1 MKKLRNLKIG
11 TKVLIT
17 ILLLAC
23 SAIITTISIKIELNK
38 EYKMT
43 EYLVTDMT
51 QYKDSFNK
59 INTKILEIYSKSLEL
74 SLTKSEEERGKLTNK
89 INQYKQVVNNEFIKL
104 QVMNDSDYIEKTQG
118 LREIYDKLILKVG
131 EGMIS
136 QVDITEISKLA
147 DEAISYLADAS
158 EFISLDSKE
167 HIAVIK
173 EYKDRADISTI
184 VCLISIAVI
193 GAIGYLFMLFTVVL
207 PARKARQEID
217 IITKEI
223 EESKGDLTKRLTVA
237 QNDEVGQLIIGVNTF
252 IANLQGIIKSMIKVN
267 STLKD
272 NMARLENN
280 VTVAD
285 TNVKETSL
293 TMKRMSADIEDAA
306 ANIEEI
312 TASSTEINDSIQDVA
327 SKANDGLTL
336 AVEISKRAS
345 TLKENAIK
353 SQKSAKSII
362 DEIGNHVKEKIEQS
376 KEVEQINVLTN
387 TILDI
392 TSQTNLLALNAA
404 IEAARAGEA
413 GKGFAVVAEEIR
425 HLAEDSKNTA
435 NKIQEISASVIEI
448 VKGLASDSNHL
459 LEFVD
464 TKVLKDYDVLV
475 QTGENYD
482 IDAKTVDT
490 LMKEFTKTAEYLKV
504 TMEQVSIAI
513 DGVANVIDQSSKG
526 VSDVS
531 NHSAT
536 LVENVKEIS
545 KMMKYSLITVD
556 YMNKTIEKFTNI

>member
-118 LREIYDKLILKVG
+118 LRKIYDKLILKVG

-252 IANLQGIIKSMIKVN
+252 IENLQGIIKSMIKVN

>member
-252 IANLQGIIKSMIKVN
+252 IENLQGIIKSMIKVN

-353 SQKSAKSII
+353 SQKSAKCII

>member
-118 LREIYDKLILKVG
+118 LRKIYDKLILKVG

-252 IANLQGIIKSMIKVN
+252 IENLQGIIKSMIKVN

-504 TMEQVSIAI
+504 TMVQVSIAI

>member
-118 LREIYDKLILKVG
+118 LRKIYDKLILKVG

-193 GAIGYLFMLFTVVL
+193 GVIGYLFMLFTVVL

-252 IANLQGIIKSMIKVN
+252 IENLQGIIKSMIKVN

>member
-252 IANLQGIIKSMIKVN
+252 IENLQGIIKSMIKVN

-435 NKIQEISASVIEI
+435 NKIQDISASVIEI

>member
-252 IANLQGIIKSMIKVN
+252 IENLQGIIKSMIKVN